1 MANKKNIFFKSIQV
15 LKLEVALLRKFLKLV
30 EFVYEPSHDE
40 YEALN
45 FPD

>member
-1 MANKKNIFFKSIQV
+1 MADKKNIFFKSIQV
-15 LKLEVALLRKFLKLV
+15 WKLEVALLRKFLKLV
-30 EFVYEPSHDE
+30 ELINEPSHDE